1 MEDIFRACL
10 KHLFYLSHI
19 PAEVIQ
25 ILGEHL
31 VSSVLVEGG
40 GTVNASF
47 IENQL
52 VDKIVLYIAPK
63 LIGGQHA
70 PTFLEGTGTEKL
82 KDAVELSNVNLTQV
96 GKDFKF
102 VGYPIYAV

>member
-10 KHLFYLSHI
+10 KHLFYLSRI

-25 ILGEHL
+25 I
-31 VSSVLVEGG
+31 
-40 GTVNASF
+40 
-47 IENQL
+47 L